1 MLYSFPM
8 KCNAPTARILLALV
22 LISGTQVRAA
32 SPELRPEVVTLE
44 RSASLLNDIDE
55 IERLQRIYGYYLDRS
70 DWDEVADLLTSDAT
84 AEYANSGVYVGKESV
99 RKLLYAIGYGKAGI
113 PLGQL
118 REHMQFQ
125 PVIDVAPDGLTA
137 KGRWRVFALLG
148 QSGQYARWQ
157 AGPYEN
163 EYRKE
168 DGKWKISKIR
178 WYETFTVPL
187 EGAWQTRMPQS
198 NVADRKMPPPD
209 RPSTSNDGSW
219 PDVSPPRYHYSAAQV
234 GRPCCIAKGSV
245 QPTRLKSAD
254 LAVHVTRLR
263 QQVRHLEDVRDIQIL
278 QRTYGYYVDKNLW
291 PQVADL
297 FADDGTLEIGG
308 RGVFVGKP
316 RVLQYLQWLG
326 SPVEGKLY
334 DHTQLQPVVDV
345 AADGKTAKGRWR
357 ALVFGGNLGGD
368 SVFGD
373 CIYENEYRKENG
385 NWKIATL
392 HAYFIM
398 YTMLNRGGWGK
409 FAMPNTRP
417 EKALPPDR
425 PPTLVYDM
433 YPGVLTAP
441 NHFVNPVTG
450 VAPPVATA
458 DAAAA
463 SNANVTQ
470 AELSDLRHRLEA
482 LADVQA
488 VEHLQNAFG
497 YYIDKWQWDDA
508 ASLFAQDAT
517 LEVGQRGVY
526 VGRAHIRHSFEL
538 DGAQGLHQGEVN
550 DHIQY
555 QPVIHIGA
563 DGASARARIRQID
576 VVGRFGGTALLGGGI
591 QENEYV
597 NVDGVWKFRKLH
609 LYTSFLADVNKGWSH
624 AAQPAPARSEEIAPD
639 RGPTE
644 VYRAFPGFYVPA
656 FHYDN
661 PVSGKPAA
669 VSVAAANP

>member
-1 MLYSFPM
+1 M
-8 KCNAPTARILLALV
+8 
-22 LISGTQVRAA
+22 
-32 SPELRPEVVTLE
+32 
-44 RSASLLNDIDE
+44 
-55 IERLQRIYGYYLDRS
+55 
-70 DWDEVADLLTSDAT
+70 
-84 AEYANSGVYVGKESV
+84 
-99 RKLLYAIGYGKAGI
+99 
-113 PLGQL
+113 
-118 REHMQFQ
+118 
-125 PVIDVAPDGLTA
+125 
-137 KGRWRVFALLG
+137 
-148 QSGQYARWQ
+148 
-157 AGPYEN
+157 
-163 EYRKE
+163 
-168 DGKWKISKIR
+168 
-178 WYETFTVPL
+178 
-187 EGAWQTRMPQS
+187 
-198 NVADRKMPPPD
+198 
-209 RPSTSNDGSW
+209 
-219 PDVSPPRYHYSAAQV
+219 
-234 GRPCCIAKGSV
+234 
-245 QPTRLKSAD
+245 
-254 LAVHVTRLR
+254 HVTRLR
-263 QQVRHLEDVRDIQIL
+263 QQVQHLEDVRDIQIL
-278 QRTYGYYVDKNLW
+278 QRAYGYYVDKNLW

-297 FADDGTLEIGG
+297 FAEDGTLEIGG
-308 RGVFVGKP
+308 RGVFVGKS

-345 AADGKTAKGRWR
+345 SADGKTAKGRWR

-368 SVFGD
+368 SVLGD

-385 NWKIATL
+385 KWKIATL

-417 EKALPPDR
+417 EKTLPPDR

-450 VAPPVATA
+450 VAPAVATA

-463 SNANVTQ
+463 SNTNVTQ
-470 AELSDLRHRLEA
+470 AELSDLRHRLES

-538 DGAQGLHQGEVN
+538 DGTQGLHQGEVN

-555 QPVIHIGA
+555 QPVIHLGA

-597 NVDGVWKFRKLH
+597 KVAGVWKFRKFH
-609 LYTSFLADVNKGWSH
+609 LYTSFLAEVNKGWSH
-624 AAQPAPARSEEIAPD
+624 GALPAPARNEEIPPD
-639 RGPTE
+639 RSPTE